1 MVDGA
6 KHTPGFFF
14 NILICPCWQI
24 FRQPAGRC
32 GRKRRRS
39 FRRPRGKATRLKPRH
54 GEFTST
60 SLTPSSDRMML
71 QTYEDIHEDVSQSG
85 CQFVLA
91 DKIAPAP
98 VMSVLNIRSEGA
110 YMMAWL
116 AGSKPGEQTPQTA

>member
-1 MVDGA
+1 
-6 KHTPGFFF
+6 
-14 NILICPCWQI
+14 
-24 FRQPAGRC
+24 
-32 GRKRRRS
+32 
-39 FRRPRGKATRLKPRH
+39 
-54 GEFTST
+54 
-60 SLTPSSDRMML
+60 ML